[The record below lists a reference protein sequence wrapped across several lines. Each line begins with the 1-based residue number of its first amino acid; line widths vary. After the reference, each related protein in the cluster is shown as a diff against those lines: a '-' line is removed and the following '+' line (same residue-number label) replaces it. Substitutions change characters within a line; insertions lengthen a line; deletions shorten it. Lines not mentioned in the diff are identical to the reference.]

1 MPAKVSRRD
10 LLAELHRLAEELG
23 RTPTRNAMNE
33 HGEYSRSPYDTE
45 FGSWNEALA
54 AAGFEVNKPVKLDRE
69 DLLAELERL
78 ADEIGESPTMADM
91 RDRGR
96 YSDRAYKREFGTWN
110 DALRAAGLDVNK
122 RHDVKET
129 LTCEWCG
136 EEYQVK
142 PALEDDSR
150 FCSQACLNAWKSEY
164 YDIET
169 HPHPNAGKRVS
180 KECEWCGA
188 EFEVRLSKKN
198 SARFC
203 SLSCLGKHNGD
214 VRSGENSPRWRGGY
228 EPYYGPNW
236 RKQRRKAKERDDYE
250 CQRCG
255 ATEDLAVHHKTAF
268 REFVTDDGADYEA
281 AHKLDNLVTVCRP
294 CHAKIENG
302 AGNGFGGN

>member
-1 MPAKVSRRD
+1 MPAKVSRQD
-10 LLAELHRLAEELG
+10 LLDELHRLAEELG

-33 HGEYSRSPYDTE
+33 HGAYSRTPYDTE
-45 FGSWNEALA
+45 FGSWNAALA
-54 AAGFEVNKPVKLDRE
+54 VAGFDVNKPVKLDRE
-69 DLLAELERL
+69 DLLAELQRV
-78 ADEIGESPTMADM
+78 ADEIDTSPTMDEM
-91 RDRGR
+91 RETGR

-136 EEYQVK
+136 KQYEVK
-142 PALEDDSR
+142 PAVVDQSR
-150 FCSQACLNAWKSEY
+150 FCSNNCKNEWKTEY
-164 YDIET
+164 YVGGKN
-169 HPHPNAGKRVS
+169 PNPNSGKRVT
-180 KECEWCGA
+180 KQCEWCEE
-188 EFEVRLSKKN
+188 EFQVRLSKED

-214 VRSGENSPRWRGGY
+214 VRSGEDSPRWRGGY

-236 RKQRRKAKERDDYE
+236 RKQRRKAKERDNYE

-255 ATEDLAVHHKTAF
+255 STEDLAVHHKTAF
-268 REFVTDDGADYEA
+268 REFVTDSGADYES
-281 AHKLDNLVTVCRP
+281 AHELANLVTLCRP

-302 AGNGFGGN
+302 AANGFGGN